1 MGGQRGRE
9 RERVGRIMTATRT
22 LPTLALASRLTL
34 SRLVQLTR
42 NHEPLPDGDTSPR
55 TLPQGFGGRVG
66 SGTKRGGCE
75 DGTSGVGACTEPLDT
90 VVAMDCAS
98 VAISERVR
106 GSQSGGRVAALLIS
120 RVRSARSPLLLHP
133 LAPPVQAT
141 KAMHRTASALSRM
154 ARTAAVPRPALA
166 GHLHRSLATVS
177 HQVPLGS
184 GTSIPVDLDDQQT
197 KTLRPTDEMQGF
209 DISAQES
216 STPRSVSP
224 LPLLARSRKAGE
236 RNQLRNPLAACA
248 SYADTVP
255 RAQQPG
261 ERRPPDLPR
270 RPGDHPDGPS
280 RARRHAALHD
290 QHGARP
296 FPPPPPPSLYSCR
309 YARGLALNPR
319 ARRRGQFR

>member
-1 MGGQRGRE
+1 
-9 RERVGRIMTATRT
+9 
-22 LPTLALASRLTL
+22 
-34 SRLVQLTR
+34 
-42 NHEPLPDGDTSPR
+42 
-55 TLPQGFGGRVG
+55 
-66 SGTKRGGCE
+66 
-75 DGTSGVGACTEPLDT
+75 
-90 VVAMDCAS
+90 
-98 VAISERVR
+98 
-106 GSQSGGRVAALLIS
+106 
-120 RVRSARSPLLLHP
+120 
-133 LAPPVQAT
+133 
-141 KAMHRTASALSRM
+141 M

-224 LPLLARSRKAGE
+224 LPLLARSR
-236 RNQLRNPLAACA
+236 NQLRNPLAACA

-296 FPPPPPPSLYSCR
+296 SPPPPPPSLYSCLR
-309 YARGLALNPR
+309 ATREDLRWIRERGDEGSSADQPARPHSFSLVSFHPFQSCTCTPSSHHPRQSSTVYSVAAAHHPPPLPPSSPSVHSSSSLRIRVTWRLVVREPALEDPLVR
-319 ARRRGQFR
+319 LGGRECSR